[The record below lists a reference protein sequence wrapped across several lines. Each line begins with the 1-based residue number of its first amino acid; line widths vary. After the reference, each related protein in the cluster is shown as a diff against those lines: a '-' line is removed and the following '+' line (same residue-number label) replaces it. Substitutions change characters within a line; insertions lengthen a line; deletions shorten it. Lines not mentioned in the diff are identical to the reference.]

1 MLPKQRVAQQ
11 YEYTNK
17 NNQAPWPLLLFFPRP
32 TFISAVDDAKV
43 FFSAATHCLQCTGTE
58 EIEVYLRCNNG
69 DVCLSKNAFVP

>member
-17 NNQAPWPLLLFFPRP
+17 NNQAPWPFLLFFPRP

-43 FFSAATHCLQCTGTE
+43 FFSQLQP
-58 EIEVYLRCNNG
+58 IVF
-69 DVCLSKNAFVP
+69 NALELKKLKFV

>member
-17 NNQAPWPLLLFFPRP
+17 NNQAPWPILLFFPRP
-32 TFISAVDDAKV
+32 TFISAAAN

-58 EIEVYLRCNNG
+58 EIEVCLRCNNG
-69 DVCLSKNAFVP
+69 DVRLSKSAFVP